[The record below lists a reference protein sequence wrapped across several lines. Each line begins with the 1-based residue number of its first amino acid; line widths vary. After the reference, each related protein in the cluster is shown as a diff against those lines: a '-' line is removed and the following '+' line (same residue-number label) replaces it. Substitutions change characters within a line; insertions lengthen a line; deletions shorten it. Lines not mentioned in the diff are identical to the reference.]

1 MDDAQWFDFNDSSV
15 GRIQPNTIEDV
26 FGEEEGNSRYSFF
39 NSGANAYMLM
49 YRQGNTPFSLFRNRA
64 CINTAH

>member
-15 GRIQPNTIEDV
+15 TRIQPNAIEDV

-49 YRQGNTPFSLFRNRA
+49 YRQGKSVHMYIRSAVYSHA
-64 CINTAH
+64 C

>member
-49 YRQGNTPFSLFRNRA
+49 YRQGNTLSLSFAIA